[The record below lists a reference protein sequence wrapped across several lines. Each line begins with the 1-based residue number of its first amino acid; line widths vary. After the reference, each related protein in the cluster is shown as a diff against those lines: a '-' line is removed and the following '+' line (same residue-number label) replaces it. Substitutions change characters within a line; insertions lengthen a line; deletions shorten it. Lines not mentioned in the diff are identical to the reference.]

1 LKVVC
6 NSSTL
11 IALARI
17 GHLDILQKQVSV
29 LVIPRAVYEDVV
41 IKGAGKPGAAEVEE
55 AKWIEKGEAGDR
67 ELVRKLNT
75 ILDLGESEAIV
86 FAKEIKADMIIL
98 DEEKA
103 REIAMSEGLKVT
115 GLLAF
120 LIYAKEKGRIKE
132 VKPLL
137 DELKVKGFFM
147 GEDLYSDVLQ
157 KVKEI

>member
-1 LKVVC
+1 MKVVC

-17 GHLDILQKQVSV
+17 GHLDILQKQVTV
-29 LVIPRAVYEDVV
+29 LLIPRAVYEDVV
-41 IKGAGKPGAAEVEE
+41 IRGAGKPGATEVKE
-55 AKWIEKGEAGDR
+55 AKWIEREEAVDR
-67 ELVRKLNT
+67 ESVQKLNT

-86 FAKEIKADMIIL
+86 LAKEIKADMIIL

-103 REIAMSEGLKVT
+103 REIAISEGLKVT

-120 LIYAKEKGRIKE
+120 LIHAKEKGWIKE

-137 DELKVKGFFM
+137 AQLKVKGFFM
-147 GEDLYSDVLQ
+147 GEDLYFDVLQ
-157 KVKEI
+157 KAKET

>member
-17 GHLDILQKQVSV
+17 GHLDILQEQVDV

-41 IKGAGKPGAAEVEE
+41 IKGIGKPGAADVKE
-55 AKWIEKGEAGDR
+55 AGWIDKGEAVDR
-67 ELVRKLNT
+67 ESVQELNT
-75 ILDLGESEAIV
+75 ILDLGESEATV
-86 FAKEIKADMIIL
+86 LAKEIKADMIIL

-103 REIAMSEGLKVT
+103 REIAISKGLKVI
-115 GLLAF
+115 GLVAF
-120 LIYAKEKGRIKE
+120 LIYAKEKGWIME

-157 KVKEI
+157 KVKET